1 MQMSSKLQESLKD
14 VRSDDAPTFSS
25 GADIVGTSR
34 KNTFREG
41 FLCSLSFIHQNFT
54 RTVIKPL
61 HILRYAGD
69 RVEYIGDGSLKLSPR
84 YYC

>member
-1 MQMSSKLQESLKD
+1 MQMSSKLQESLKH
-14 VRSDDAPTFSS
+14 VRSDDAPTSSS
-25 GADIVGTSR
+25 GADIVRTSR
-34 KNTFREG
+34 QNTFREG

-69 RVEYIGDGSLKLSPR
+69 RVEYIGDLR
-84 YYC
+84 Y

>member
-1 MQMSSKLQESLKD
+1 MHQLLVQELTLWEHPEKALSEK
-14 VRSDDAPTFSS
+14 V
-25 GADIVGTSR
+25 
-34 KNTFREG
+34 

-61 HILRYAGD
+61 HILCYAGD
-69 RVEYIGDGSLKLSPR
+69 RVEYIGDGSLKLTPR